1 MSNFNPTIAALA
13 VNPLTTLVSI
23 FIGII
28 GVVASFIFYFKG
40 KQIKKLKI
48 ELKSINLLKNSI
60 ENIKG
65 LNIEFLGN
73 SIPNL
78 TVTKLALW
86 SDGNHSIY
94 KQDLAFADPLSI
106 NALNNTSFLE
116 VKIIYSK
123 NKCNLITT
131 TLFENNKQIIIDFD
145 FLNYEDGAVIQILHT
160 GSSSNDI
167 EVSGTI
173 IGGKLIKKSPNK
185 KKFSSKFFLRFS
197 NKKPNPRF
205 LGYATM
211 LIGFF
216 TLLSGIFFYYEKTAI
231 SLVSPSEPIIL
242 LFTGLT
248 YSISGYYLSRKRTPK
263 GFESFEEG
271 I

>member
-1 MSNFNPTIAALA
+1 MPNLNPSIAALA
-13 VNPLTTLVSI
+13 VNPLTTLISI
-23 FIGII
+23 LIGIV

-94 KQDLAFADPLSI
+94 KKDIASADPLSI

-116 VKIIYSK
+116 VKIIYFK
-123 NKCNLITT
+123 NKYNLITT
-131 TLFENNKQIIIDFD
+131 TLFENNKQVIINFD
-145 FLNYEDGAVIQILHT
+145 FLDYEDGAVIQILHT

-173 IGGKLIKKSPNK
+173 IGGKIMKKFPIKKN
-185 KKFSSKFFLRFS
+185 FSSKLFLKFS
-197 NKKPNPRF
+197 NKKPSPRF
-205 LGYATM
+205 LGYTTM
-211 LIGFF
+211 FIGFF
-216 TLLSGIFFYYEKTAI
+216 TLFSGIFFYYKKTVI
-231 SLVSPSEPIIL
+231 PLVSPFEPMVL
-242 LFTGLT
+242 LFTGLI
-248 YSISGYYLSRKRTPK
+248 YSTSGYYLSRKKTPK